1 MSKSYLDRKESW
13 AKKMAG
19 SSDLSRE
26 ERSEGRLPPGQH
38 TVEKLPVLDLGIQP
52 KIEETDWTLE
62 IGGEVEN
69 ELKID
74 WKSLEKWDH
83 VEEMS
88 DFHCVT
94 TWSKYDCKWG
104 GVRMLEIL
112 DQVRPHSC
120 AEHVLFVSYDGYTTN
135 VPVEAVYSNHT
146 LLATSLN
153 GEPLSKQYGGPVRVI
168 IPHLYAWKSAKFVKR
183 IQFTNKMELG
193 YWEKRGYSNTADPWR
208 EERFI
213 AEEVPGW
220 RDVD

>member
-26 ERSEGRLPPGQH
+26 ERSESRLPPGQH

-52 KIEETDWTLE
+52 KIEEKDWTLE

-168 IPHLYAWKSAKFVKR
+168 IPHLYAWKSAKFVKQ
-183 IQFTNKMELG
+183 IQFTNKIELG

-220 RDVD
+220 RDMD

>member
-1 MSKSYLDRKESW
+1 MSKSYLDRKEAW

-19 SSDLSRE
+19 SPDSSSK
-26 ERSEGRLPPGQH
+26 ERSGDRLPPGQH

-52 KIEETDWTLE
+52 SIGEEDWALE

-69 ELKID
+69 ELRID
-74 WKSLEKWDH
+74 WKSLMKFNY

-104 GVRMLEIL
+104 GFKMSEVL
-112 DQVRPHSC
+112 DEVRPHSD
-120 AEHVLFVSYDGYTTN
+120 AEHVLLVSYDGYTTN
-135 VPVEAVYSNHT
+135 VPIETVYSKHT
-146 LLATSLN
+146 LLATSLDGN
-153 GEPLSKQYGGPVRVI
+153 PLSTKHGGPVRII
-168 IPHLYAWKSAKFVKR
+168 IPHLYAWKSAKFVKQ
-183 IQFTNKMELG
+183 IVFTNKMQLG

-213 AEEVPGW
+213 DEEVPGW
-220 RDVD
+220 RD

>member
-1 MSKSYLDRKESW
+1 MSKSYLDRKEAW

-19 SSDLSRE
+19 SPDSSSK
-26 ERSEGRLPPGQH
+26 ERSGDRLPLGQH

-52 KIEETDWTLE
+52 RIGEEDWALE

-69 ELKID
+69 ELRID
-74 WKSLEKWDH
+74 WKSLMKFNY

-104 GVRMLEIL
+104 GFKMSEVL
-112 DQVRPHSC
+112 DEVRPHSD

-135 VPVEAVYSNHT
+135 VPIEAVYSKRT

-153 GEPLSKQYGGPVRVI
+153 GKPLSTKHGGPVRII
-168 IPHLYAWKSAKFVKR
+168 IPHLYAWKSAKFVKQ
-183 IQFTNKMELG
+183 IVFTNKMQLG

-213 AEEVPGW
+213 DEEVPGW
-220 RDVD
+220 KD

>member
-1 MSKSYLDRKESW
+1 MSKSYLDRKEAW

-19 SSDLSRE
+19 SPDSSSK
-26 ERSEGRLPPGQH
+26 ERSGDRLPPGQH

-52 KIEETDWTLE
+52 RIGEEDWALE

-69 ELKID
+69 ELRID
-74 WKSLEKWDH
+74 WKSLMKFNY

-104 GVRMLEIL
+104 GFKMSEVL
-112 DQVRPHSC
+112 DEVRPHSD
-120 AEHVLFVSYDGYTTN
+120 AEHVLLVSYDGYTTN
-135 VPVEAVYSNHT
+135 VPIEAVYSIRT

-153 GEPLSKQYGGPVRVI
+153 GKPLSTKHGGPVRII
-168 IPHLYAWKSAKFVKR
+168 IPHLYAWKSTIFVKQ
-183 IQFTNKMELG
+183 IVFTNKMQLG

-213 AEEVPGW
+213 DEEVPGW
-220 RDVD
+220 KD

>member
-52 KIEETDWTLE
+52 KIEEKDWALE

-74 WKSLEKWDH
+74 WESLEKWDH

-135 VPVEAVYSNHT
+135 VPVEAVYSKHT

-220 RDVD
+220 RDMD

>member
-1 MSKSYLDRKESW
+1 MSKSYLDRKEAW

-19 SSDLSRE
+19 SSDLSRK
-26 ERSEGRLPPGQH
+26 ERSEDRLPPGQH
-38 TVEKLPVLDLGIQP
+38 TVEKLPILDLGIQP
-52 KIEETDWTLE
+52 KIEEKDWVLE

-74 WKSLEKWDH
+74 WESLTKWDH

-112 DQVRPHSC
+112 DQVRPHSG

-135 VPVEAVYSNHT
+135 VPVEAVYSEHT

-153 GEPLSKQYGGPVRVI
+153 GEPLSRNYGGPVRVI

-183 IQFTNKMELG
+183 MQFTNKMQLG
-193 YWEKRGYSNTADPWR
+193 YWEKRGYSNAADPWR

-213 AEEVPGW
+213 DEEVPGW
-220 RDVD
+220 RDLD

>member
-52 KIEETDWTLE
+52 KIEEKDWALE

-74 WKSLEKWDH
+74 WESLEKWDH

-220 RDVD
+220 RDMD